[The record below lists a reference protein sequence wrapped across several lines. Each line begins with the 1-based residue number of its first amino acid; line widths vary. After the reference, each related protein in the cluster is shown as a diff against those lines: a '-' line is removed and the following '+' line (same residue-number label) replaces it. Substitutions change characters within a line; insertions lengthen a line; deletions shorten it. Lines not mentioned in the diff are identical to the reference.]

1 MLKIPMKMLH
11 LEIYQKGL
19 SAERSVTPTITL
31 SITRDNNSDTI
42 GISDEIKERIVK
54 HGKGTIYPEDVFISI
69 TGDTA
74 IEVDKALNDVVGNA
88 LSGLLI
94 VIIVLFLFIGFRE
107 SLIVAFVIPLSLLSS
122 LTLLEY
128 NGMSLNTMSL
138 VALILALG
146 MLVDNAIVI
155 MENIDRIRDEGLDV
169 VSASKIA
176 TNQVAP
182 AVFAA
187 TLTTMSA
194 FLPMAITS
202 GIIGLFIKAIPVTVI
217 FAIAASFVI
226 SLVITPALC
235 SRFLSKYK
243 VKNNSNKSRLPL
255 LKKIISVALV
265 FVLSLIAFMENGK
278 FGLLS
283 WIFAIT
289 FSIAMFYKQFKN
301 TNSSN
306 EELKIIKRYANW
318 MDKILRSKSKKIALI
333 VISIVI
339 FFSSLLTIPLGLLKI
354 ELFPTT
360 DSTSFTIDVETPSGY
375 LLEDTGNVVREIE
388 TVLFNYPEVEAF
400 VSKVGSTGT
409 RFTTAGDNPKFADIS
424 VDLVPENERTKSSME
439 IIDSLRND
447 LKNIAGAKITLEQE
461 VKGPE
466 SEYPINIKVIGED
479 LDKISLIAKDFAG
492 ILKEIPGTA
501 EVSTTIGDN
510 PPEIQIVIDKE
521 KTNLLGLDARNI
533 SAEIRNSIHGV
544 EVSTFIED
552 EDETDIVIQTSN
564 EEITSINDFEKIY
577 FTSSRGEQ
585 IAFSQVASLVETKG
599 LNEIEHEDLKKI
611 IKVQSNLA
619 KNGNSTQI
627 IDEFQSRISDYPLP
641 NDVEISYGG
650 ENEDIKESFTDMF
663 KNMLIAILLVF
674 IILAIQ
680 FNSLSQP
687 MVVLFSVPLATIGA
701 LLGLI
706 ITKNNFGL
714 YSFTGI
720 VALVGIAVNDAIVLV
735 DYTNYLRR
743 NGSSLIEA
751 IIEAGKTRFMPVLA
765 TSITT
770 IGGILPL
777 ALKDPNY
784 SQMGYALIFGLVAS
798 TLLTLVYIPML
809 YSIIEGFKDKIRKRV
824 PMFSDRR

>member
-1 MLKIPMKMLH
+1 MKIPMKMLH

>member
-1 MLKIPMKMLH
+1 MKMLH